1 MVSSLLLF
9 DKNQLC
15 NFESLVIPMLR
26 VDDSDKRYEIKIF
39 DSEKE
44 IKQENEN
51 VMFIR
56 ELLLV

>member
-1 MVSSLLLF
+1 
-9 DKNQLC
+9 
-15 NFESLVIPMLR
+15 VIPMLR
-26 VDDSDKRYEIKIF
+26 VDDSEKRYEIRIF

-56 ELLLV
+56 ELLLA